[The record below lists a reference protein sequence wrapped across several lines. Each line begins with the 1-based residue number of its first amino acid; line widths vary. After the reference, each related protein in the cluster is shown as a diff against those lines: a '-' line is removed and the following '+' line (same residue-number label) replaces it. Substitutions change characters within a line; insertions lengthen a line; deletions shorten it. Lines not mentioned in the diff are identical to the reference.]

1 MLTNR
6 DSGNSRSCRLAS
18 RDCLAPKERENRFD
32 GIRRFKLSNE
42 TVIVKVARRRVLLD
56 TVPLGTI
63 GNDCSEHVGR
73 TGEATRARRFSFADA
88 DADAG
93 AADYRLGAPRAVLP
107 HHALKVSFYGKSEP
121 RVENRPTLART

>member
-32 GIRRFKLSNE
+32 GIRRFKLSIE

-88 DADAG
+88 G

-121 RVENRPTLART
+121 RVEKRPTLART